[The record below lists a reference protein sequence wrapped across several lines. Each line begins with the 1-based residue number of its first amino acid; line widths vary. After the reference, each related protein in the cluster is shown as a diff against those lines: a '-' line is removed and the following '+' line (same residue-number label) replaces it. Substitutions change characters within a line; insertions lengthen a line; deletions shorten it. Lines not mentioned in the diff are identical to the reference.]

1 MSPHWVIALVESLR
15 NNAFFEKTWFWAGSS
30 EGESGNG
37 REDALGKRKGLV
49 KDSGAFEGGIS

>member
-1 MSPHWVIALVESLR
+1 MLSLK
-15 NNAFFEKTWFWAGSS
+15 KTWFWAGSS